1 MATAS
6 ISGMDGV
13 GLQDLLV
20 LVKQTAERA
29 RKSRVLNPQ
38 AAIVPDEVM
47 EAKVLY
53 ARARAWP
60 LQEPQQRAEP
70 QWRKPGDMEATFFV
84 LFDTLRSYARSAFI
98 VRRENPAPT
107 TTLPNF

>member
-6 ISGMDGV
+6 ISSLDGL

-20 LVKQTAERA
+20 LVKQTAESA
-29 RKSRVLNPQ
+29 RKCRVLNPQ
-38 AAIVPDEVM
+38 AAMVPDEVM

-60 LQEPQQRAEP
+60 LQEPQLRAEP

-84 LFDTLRSYARSAFI
+84 LFDALRSYARSAFI
-98 VRRENPAPT
+98 VRQENPAPT

>member
-6 ISGMDGV
+6 ISDLDGV

-29 RKSRVLNPQ
+29 RKCRVRNPQ
-38 AAIVPDEVM
+38 AAMVADEVM

-53 ARARAWP
+53 ARARAW
-60 LQEPQQRAEP
+60 LLGEPQRRAEP
-70 QWRKPGDMEATFFV
+70 KWRRPGDVEATFFV
-84 LFDTLRSYARSAFI
+84 LFDALRPYAKYAFT
-98 VRRENPAPT
+98 VNQKNPAT
-107 TTLPNF
+107 NSTISNF

>member
-29 RKSRVLNPQ
+29 RKCRLFNPQ
-38 AAIVPDEVM
+38 AAMVLDEVI

-60 LQEPQQRAEP
+60 KGEPQRRAEP
-70 QWRKPGDMEATFFV
+70 KWQRPGDVEATFFV
-84 LFDTLRSYARSAFI
+84 LFDALRSYARSAF
-98 VRRENPAPT
+98 VVNEKNPAT
-107 TTLPNF
+107 TSTISNF

>member
-6 ISGMDGV
+6 IGGLDGL
-13 GLQDLLV
+13 GLHDLLS

-29 RKSRVLNPQ
+29 RKHRVLNPQ
-38 AAIVPDEVM
+38 AAMVPDEVM

-60 LQEPQQRAEP
+60 LGESHLRAEP
-70 QWRKPGDMEATFFV
+70 KWRRPGDVEATFFV
-84 LFDTLRSYARSAFI
+84 LFDALRSYARSAF
-98 VRRENPAPT
+98 VVNEKNPAPT
-107 TTLPNF
+107 